1 MKLFDHFRCVRIAPL
16 AILVGFMLLAGTSQ
30 TAISQPIVY
39 SWTGTIQPFN
49 AEVDPWGLGDI
60 ATPFFISVAVEQAAI
75 DVAGNNFDVNLAAFS
90 GFDLMNAQFRIDG
103 VSAIVGEGNSIIF
116 DDFDSSDFV
125 EIDFDTVHF
134 NGRSAPILSKVR
146 LPGSTFTFVEVF
158 ESPPAFSPVQAI
170 SGVAPLSESPYWAI
184 VEPGT
189 VVTGSPV
196 PEPATFGLALLALM
210 AVASRLWRKRN
221 R

>member
-1 MKLFDHFRCVRIAPL
+1 MNRSVFL
-16 AILVGFMLLAGTSQ
+16 LVALLLGAMGRAGM
-30 TAISQPIVY
+30 SQPIVY

-158 ESPPAFSPVQAI
+158 ESPPAFSSVQAI

>member
-1 MKLFDHFRCVRIAPL
+1 MNRS
-16 AILVGFMLLAGTSQ
+16 ILLIVAVLLGAMGSAGS
-30 TAISQPIVY
+30 AQPIVY
-39 SWTGTIQPFN
+39 SWTGTIRPFN

-60 ATPFFISVAVEQAAI
+60 ATPFFISVAVKEDSLDGRGDI
-75 DVAGNNFDVNLAAFS
+75 GDDLDVTLAAFS
-90 GFDLMNAQFRIDG
+90 GFDLTDAQFRIDG
-103 VSAIVGEGNSIIF
+103 VPAIVGEGNSIIF

-158 ESPPAFSPVQAI
+158 ESPPAFSSVQAI

-184 VEPGT
+184 VEPGA

-196 PEPATFGLALLALM
+196 PEPSSFGLALLALM
-210 AVASRLWRKRN
+210 AVVSRLWRKRN